1 MALFLMNKT
10 TKSSHNTTTSVAS
23 FAGFSK
29 IKAHLKDNSAEE
41 YIPALVSITLILII
55 SVIVICVASSINVRL
70 RLDERLDDI
79 SKMVEQTG
87 FLDSDAIIALEN
99 QLESEFGGNV
109 TFSGEIYRSNASEG
123 GHYVQLNKA
132 VVVNYHN
139 DNYTA
144 VSIGTFNISTEVN
157 LSKSATA
164 TNYIRGLQDYSII
177 DSYSHG

>member
-1 MALFLMNKT
+1 MNGT
-10 TKSSHNTTTSVAS
+10 TERNNRRTTTPAAS
-23 FAGFSK
+23 FMRFK
-29 IKAHLKDNSAEE
+29 QIKAYFKDNSAEE
-41 YIPALVSITLILII
+41 YIPALISTTLILII

-70 RLDERLDDI
+70 RLDEKLDDI

-87 FLDSDAIIALEN
+87 FLDSDAIITLEN
-99 QLESEFGGNV
+99 QLEREFGGNV
-109 TFSGEIYRSNASEG
+109 TFNGEIYRSNASEG

-144 VSIGTFNISTEVN
+144 VSIGTFSISTEVN

-164 TNYIRGLQDYSII
+164 TNYIRGLQDYSVV